1 MSARGSARGITY
13 EVSLR
18 IDAAVADAYHEWLA
32 AHVQEIL
39 ALPGFIDARI
49 SEVIDPA
56 AAAGE
61 VALCVQYRL
70 VDETALN
77 GYLHEH
83 APRMRAQGVQRFA
96 GRFRAERRVLRDL

>member
-56 AAAGE
+56 AAAAE
-61 VALCVQYRL
+61 VALCVQ
-70 VDETALN
+70 
-77 GYLHEH
+77 
-83 APRMRAQGVQRFA
+83 
-96 GRFRAERRVLRDL
+96 